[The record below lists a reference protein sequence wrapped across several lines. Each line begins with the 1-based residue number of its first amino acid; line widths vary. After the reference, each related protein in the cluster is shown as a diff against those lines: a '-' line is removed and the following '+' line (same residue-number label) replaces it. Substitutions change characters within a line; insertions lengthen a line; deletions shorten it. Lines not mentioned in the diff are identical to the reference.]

1 MTTSKADEIF
11 QAIQA
16 DPMNQ
21 TFTQQGMLPLYH
33 VAPHAEI
40 LLVSQAPSRQAQA
53 SMTFWDDAS
62 GNRLRD
68 WMGVTK
74 DQFYHSGKLAVLPL
88 DFYYPGKHAHGGDLP
103 PRKGFAE
110 KWHAPLLEL
119 MPHIKLT
126 LLIGQYAQ
134 KYYLPY
140 REKTLTATVEHYA
153 DYLPDYFPLVHPS
166 PLNYGWM
173 HQHPWFT
180 ATVVPELQAR
190 VAAIMAD
197 N

>member
-1 MTTSKADEIF
+1 MSKTQDIF
-11 QAIQA
+11 QAIQD
-16 DPMNQ
+16 DPQNVA
-21 TFTQQGMLPLYH
+21 FTQQGIQPLYH
-33 VAPHAEI
+33 VDKNAEI
-40 LLVSQAPSRQAQA
+40 LLVSQAPSRSAQA

-88 DFYYPGKHAHGGDLP
+88 DFYYPGKHVHGGDLP
-103 PRKGFAE
+103 PRKGFAD
-110 KWHAPLLEL
+110 KWHAPLLDL
-119 MPHIKLT
+119 MPKIKLT

-134 KYYLPY
+134 KYYLPK

-173 HQHPWFT
+173 NQHPWFKED
-180 ATVVPELQAR
+180 VVPELQAR
-190 VAAIMAD
+190 VHQIIK
-197 N
+197 

>member
-1 MTTSKADEIF
+1 MSKTQEIF
-11 QAIQA
+11 QAIQD
-16 DPMNQ
+16 DPQNAA
-21 TFTQQGMLPLYH
+21 FTEQGIQPLYH
-33 VAPHAEI
+33 VNENAEI
-40 LLVSQAPSRQAQA
+40 LLVSQAPSRSAQA

-88 DFYYPGKHAHGGDLP
+88 DFYYPGKHVHGGDLP
-103 PRKGFAE
+103 PRKGFAD
-110 KWHAPLLEL
+110 KWHAPLLDL
-119 MPHIKLT
+119 MPKIKLT

-134 KYYLPY
+134 KYYLPK

-173 HQHPWFT
+173 NQHPWFKED
-180 ATVVPELQAR
+180 VVPELQAR
-190 VAAIMAD
+190 VHQIIK
-197 N
+197 